1 MNWVRALLEKKG
13 FIALIALSLL
23 VVFAFTLLHHH
34 EDGNHSQ
41 DCALCRLVQTIFCL
55 FALAFAALIGL
66 GLKNTRFFSSRFQN
80 LVSRLYA
87 LTLLNKAPPL
97 LS

>member
-1 MNWVRALLEKKG
+1 MNWIRTLLEKKG
-13 FIALIALSLL
+13 FIAFIALSLL
-23 VVFAFTLLHHH
+23 AVFAFTLLHHH

-41 DCALCRLVQTIFCL
+41 DCALCRLVQSIFCL

-66 GLKNTRFFSSRFQN
+66 GLKKARFFSFGPKT
-80 LVSRLYA
+80 LVSRFNA
-87 LTLLNKAPPL
+87 LTLLNKAPPR

>member
-13 FIALIALSLL
+13 FIALIALFLL
-23 VVFAFTLLHHH
+23 AVFAFTLLHYH
-34 EDGNHSQ
+34 EDGNHSH
-41 DCALCRLVQTIFCL
+41 DCALCRLVQSIFCL

-66 GLKNTRFFSSRFQN
+66 GLKNTRFFSSGPKGLVARFN
-80 LVSRLYA
+80 A
-87 LTLLNKAPPL
+87 LTLLNKAPPF